1 MVSFYENEKKDWFC
15 LHCGNT
21 FVSDKDAPKCPNC
34 QRRKVIPFDLLKS
47 SIEKYKDKLSELNLL
62 PESFSAE
69 EELVLPDDF
78 DPEKNESD
86 RLIQELLEDEE
97 EEPEVEPEPE
107 PEFKQKVKEKVSGVP
122 VPAIPLRFLGF
133 VLLIGLI
140 YFAWKKGI
148 IQKFLS
154 KSKSSEP
161 LTEDNSNPLL
171 EKVRRNLN
179 RTPV

>member
-1 MVSFYENEKKDWFC
+1 MDEVEGEKKKWFC
-15 LHCGNT
+15 LKCGHVFESDREAPHCP
-21 FVSDKDAPKCPNC
+21 ACH
-34 QRRKVIPFDLLKS
+34 RRKVAPVELLKS
-47 SIEKYKDKLSELNLL
+47 AFENYKDVLYDNGL
-62 PESFSAE
+62 P
-69 EELVLPDDF
+69 VQDIDDF

-97 EEPEVEPEPE
+97 EEPEVEPEPK
-107 PEFKQKVKEKVSGVP
+107 PEFKQKVKQVKEKVSGVS
-122 VPAIPLRFLGF
+122 VPAVPLRLLGF

-140 YFAWKKGI
+140 YFAWKEGI
-148 IQKFLS
+148 IQKFLP

-161 LTEDNSNPLL
+161 LTEDPLL

>member
-34 QRRKVIPFDLLKS
+34 QRRKVIPFNLLKS

-69 EELVLPDDF
+69 EKLVLPDDF

-122 VPAIPLRFLGF
+122 VPAIPLRLLGF
-133 VLLIGLI
+133 ILLIGLI
-140 YFAWKKGI
+140 YLAWKEGI

-154 KSKSSEP
+154 KSKSSTS

-171 EKVRRNLN
+171 EKVHRNLN
-179 RTPV
+179 RTPI